1 MLLAAGSIAAGRGGH
16 GIRHD
21 VQWHHVDTAAPARG
35 PREEH
40 TMTVTADEARAE
52 SRDGRGFTFRAAS
65 TDGVAPGD
73 MVVITAAEGVRLLG
87 QVSDVIEPVGEDPLT
102 GFGVVIGSLDEAG
115 VVQRAHRPPFRG
127 AALDLALPEQL
138 GGLHG
143 AAAGTMTIGTWRT
156 GDVGAEASLRAG
168 GFNRHTF
175 LCGQS
180 GSGKTYAL
188 GVLLERLLL
197 QTDLRMAVFD
207 PNADFVH
214 LGSTLPGVAE
224 ADARRIAERN
234 VRVLRSDSTRT
245 EGDEPLR
252 MRFRTM
258 TRQAQAAT
266 LQLDPIHD
274 QEEYNAF
281 ISFLAQIGNQDLGAM
296 LLGLRSGTSG
306 QQALARRME
315 NLGLL
320 DWEVWARDLPSA
332 ADAVTGGHGVTVMDL
347 GGFGD
352 PAEPIAVCLE
362 VVDELWAQRDRR
374 VPTLL
379 VIDEAHNLCG
389 TEPASQVAQK
399 LLDRLI
405 QIAAEGRK
413 YGLWLLL
420 SSQRPSKIH
429 PQILSQCDNLMLMR
443 MNSPDDIAELGR
455 AFGFAPKAM
464 LRASN
469 GFVQGEALL
478 AGGFAPV
485 PMLVQVRER
494 LTRQG
499 GSDVAVPLAHT

>member
-1 MLLAAGSIAAGRGGH
+1 
-16 GIRHD
+16 
-21 VQWHHVDTAAPARG
+21 
-35 PREEH
+35 
-40 TMTVTADEARAE
+40 MTVTASEARAE
-52 SRDGRGFTFRAAS
+52 SRDGRGFTFRAGPS
-65 TDGVAPGD
+65 DGVAPGD
-73 MVVITAAEGVRLLG
+73 MVVITASDTVRLLG
-87 QVSDVIEPVGEDPLT
+87 QVVDVIEPVGDDPLT
-102 GFGVVIGSLDEAG
+102 GFGVVIGALDELGAVRRG
-115 VVQRAHRPPFRG
+115 DRPPFRG
-127 AALDLALPEQL
+127 APLELAVAAQL

-143 AAAGTMTIGTWRT
+143 ASAGTMAIGTWRT

-214 LGSTLPGVAE
+214 LGTTLPGVPE
-224 ADARRIAERN
+224 ADAQRIAERG
-234 VRVLRSDSTRT
+234 VRVLRSDSTRG
-245 EGDEPLR
+245 EGEEPLR
-252 MRFRTM
+252 MRFRSM

-274 QEEYNAF
+274 QDEYNAF
-281 ISFLAQIGNQDLGAM
+281 ISFLAQLGGTDLGPM
-296 LLGLRSGTSG
+296 LLGLRSGTPG

-320 DWEVWARDLPSA
+320 EWEVWARDLPSA
-332 ADAVTGGHGVTVMDL
+332 ADIVTGGNGVTVMDL

-405 QIAAEGRK
+405 QVAAEGRK

-429 PQILSQCDNLMLMR
+429 PQVLSQCDNLMLMR
-443 MNSPDDIAELGR
+443 MNSPDDIAELSR
-455 AFGFAPKAM
+455 TFGFAPKAM

-499 GSDVAVPLAHT
+499 GSDVAVPLAGA

>member
-1 MLLAAGSIAAGRGGH
+1 
-16 GIRHD
+16 
-21 VQWHHVDTAAPARG
+21 
-35 PREEH
+35 
-40 TMTVTADEARAE
+40 MTVTANQARAE
-52 SRDGRGFTFRAAS
+52 SRDGRSFSFTAGAD
-65 TDGVAPGD
+65 DGVAPGD
-73 MVVITAAEGVRLLG
+73 MVVITAPGGDRLLG
-87 QVSDVIEPVGEDPLT
+87 QLVDVVEPAADDPLT
-102 GFGVVIGSLDEAG
+102 GFGVVIGALDETG
-115 VVQRAHRPPFRG
+115 GLQRGHRPAFRG
-127 AALDLALPEQL
+127 AGMDLAGPSEL

-143 AAAGTMTIGTWRT
+143 TSAGTMTIGTWRT

-188 GVLLERLLL
+188 GVVLERLLL
-197 QTDLRMAVFD
+197 QTDVRMAIFD

-214 LGSTLPGVAE
+214 LGSTVPGVADE
-224 ADARRIAERN
+224 DARRIADRG

-266 LQLDPIHD
+266 LQLDPVRD

-281 ISFLAQIGNQDLGAM
+281 IGYLMQIGPSTEMGA
-296 LLGLRSGTSG
+296 LLAGLRSGTPG
-306 QQALARRME
+306 QQSLARRME
-315 NLGLL
+315 NLGMLE
-320 DWEVWARDLPSA
+320 WQVWARELPSA
-332 ADAVTGGHGVTVMDL
+332 ADVVTGGNGVTVMDL

-352 PAEPIAVCLE
+352 PAEPVAICLE

-389 TEPASQVAQK
+389 TDPASPVAQR
-399 LLDRLI
+399 LLDRLV
-405 QIAAEGRK
+405 QVAAEGRK

-443 MNSPDDIAELGR
+443 MNSPDDIEELGR

-499 GSDVAVPLAHT
+499 GSDVAVPLLDA

>member
-1 MLLAAGSIAAGRGGH
+1 
-16 GIRHD
+16 
-21 VQWHHVDTAAPARG
+21 
-35 PREEH
+35 
-40 TMTVTADEARAE
+40 MTVTRAQARAE
-52 SRDGRGFTFRAAS
+52 SRDGRSFTFRVGPN
-65 TDGVAPGD
+65 DGVAPGD
-73 MVVITAAEGVRLLG
+73 MVVITATEGVRVLG
-87 QVSDVIEPVGEDPLT
+87 QVVDVVEPTGDDALT
-102 GFGVVIGSLDEAG
+102 GFGVVIGTLDEAG
-115 VVQRAHRPPFRG
+115 AVQRGDRPPFRG
-127 AALDLALPEQL
+127 AAMGLARPTEL

-188 GVLLERLLL
+188 GVVLERLLL

-214 LGSTLPGVAE
+214 LGSTVPGVAE
-224 ADARRIAERN
+224 ADARRIADRG
-234 VRVLRSDSTRT
+234 VRVLRSNSTRT

-266 LQLDPIHD
+266 LQLDPVRD
-274 QEEYNAF
+274 QDEYNAF
-281 ISFLAQIGNQDLGAM
+281 ISFLTQIGPQTEMGAM
-296 LLGLRSGTSG
+296 LAALRSGTPG
-306 QQALARRME
+306 QLSLAQRME
-315 NLGLL
+315 NLGML
-320 DWEVWARDLPSA
+320 DWQVWARDLPSA
-332 ADAVTGGHGVTVMDL
+332 ADIVTGGNGVTVMDL

-352 PAEPIAVCLE
+352 PAEPVAICLE
-362 VVDELWAQRDRR
+362 VVDELWSQRDRR

-389 TEPASQVAQK
+389 TEPASPVAQR

-405 QIAAEGRK
+405 QVAAEGRK

-443 MNSPDDIAELGR
+443 MNSPDDVAELGQ

-499 GSDVAVPLAHT
+499 GSDVAVPLVEA

>member
-1 MLLAAGSIAAGRGGH
+1 
-16 GIRHD
+16 
-21 VQWHHVDTAAPARG
+21 
-35 PREEH
+35 
-40 TMTVTADEARAE
+40 MTVSQATAE
-52 SRDGRGFTFRAAS
+52 SRDGRGFTFHADA
-65 TDGVAPGD
+65 TDAVAPGD
-73 MVVITAAEGVRLLG
+73 MVVITAAEGVRLLS
-87 QVSDVIEPVGEDPLT
+87 QVVDVVEPTGDEALT
-102 GFGVVIGSLDEAG
+102 GFGVVIGALDEAG
-115 VVQRAHRPPFRG
+115 AVQRGDRPPFRK
-127 AALDLALPEQL
+127 APMDLARPTEL

-143 AAAGTMTIGTWRT
+143 AAAGTLTIGTWRT

-214 LGSTLPGVAE
+214 LGSTVPGVAE
-224 ADARRIAERN
+224 ADAQRIADRG

-266 LQLDPIHD
+266 LQLDPVRD
-274 QEEYNAF
+274 QDEYNAF
-281 ISFLAQIGNQDLGAM
+281 ISFLTQIGPHTEMGEM
-296 LLGLRSGTSG
+296 LAALRSGTPG
-306 QQALARRME
+306 QLSLAQRME
-315 NLGLL
+315 NLGML
-320 DWEVWARDLPSA
+320 DWQVWARDLPSA
-332 ADAVTGGHGVTVMDL
+332 ADVVTGGNGVTVMDL

-352 PAEPIAVCLE
+352 PAEPVAICLE
-362 VVDELWAQRDRR
+362 VVDELWSQRDRR

-389 TEPASQVAQK
+389 TEPASPVAQR

-405 QIAAEGRK
+405 QVAAEGRK

-443 MNSPDDIAELGR
+443 MNSPDDVAELGQ

-485 PMLVQVRER
+485 PMLVQMRER

-499 GSDVAVPLAHT
+499 GSDVAVPLLDA

>member
-1 MLLAAGSIAAGRGGH
+1 M
-16 GIRHD
+16 
-21 VQWHHVDTAAPARG
+21 TA
-35 PREEH
+35 
-40 TMTVTADEARAE
+40 TANEVVAE
-52 SRDGRGFTFRAAS
+52 SRDGRAFTFWLGP
-65 TDGVAPGD
+65 TDGVSAGD
-73 MVVITAAEGVRLLG
+73 MVVLTTTDDVRLLG
-87 QVSDVIEPVGEDPLT
+87 QVLDIAEAQGDEPLRGV
-102 GFGVVIGSLDEAG
+102 GVVIGSLGERG
-115 VVQRAHRPPFRG
+115 SVQRGTRPPFRG
-127 AALDLALPEQL
+127 AALTLAVPGELD
-138 GGLHG
+138 GLHG
-143 AAAGTMTIGTWRT
+143 APAGTMTIGTWRT

-224 ADARRIAERN
+224 EDARRIAERE
-234 VRVLRSDSTRT
+234 VKVLRSDSTRT
-245 EGDEPLR
+245 EGAEPLR

-266 LQLDPIHD
+266 LQLDPVHD
-274 QEEYNAF
+274 QDEYNAF
-281 ISFLAQIGNQDLGAM
+281 ISFLTQIGPTTEMGEM
-296 LLGLRSGTSG
+296 LAALRSGTPG
-306 QQALARRME
+306 QQSLARRME
-315 NLGLL
+315 NLGMLE
-320 DWEVWARDLPSA
+320 WQVWARDLPSA
-332 ADAVTGGHGVTVMDL
+332 ADVVTGGNGVTVMDL

-352 PAEPIAVCLE
+352 PAEPVAVCLE

-389 TEPASQVAQK
+389 TEPASPVAQR

-405 QIAAEGRK
+405 QVAAEGRK

-443 MNSPDDIAELGR
+443 MNSPDDIAELGQ
-455 AFGFAPKAM
+455 AFGFAPRAM

-499 GSDVAVPLAHT
+499 GSDVAVPLADA